1 MPRYVYECKHCS
13 GHFQVRHGMK
23 ETQESCQLC
32 EEVGH
37 LQRIPQM
44 PILKKSAPTET
55 KSTGKLTKEYIEQN
69 RELLRDMKK
78 EARNQKHDD

>member
-1 MPRYVYECKHCS
+1 
-13 GHFQVRHGMK
+13 MK

-32 EEVGH
+32 EEAGC

-44 PILKKSAPTET
+44 PILKKAPQEGNQL
-55 KSTGKLTKEYIEQN
+55 TGKLTKEYIEQN
-69 RELLRDMKK
+69 RELLREMKK

>member
-1 MPRYVYECKHCS
+1 
-13 GHFQVRHGMK
+13 
-23 ETQESCQLC
+23 
-32 EEVGH
+32 
-37 LQRIPQM
+37 M

>member
-1 MPRYVYECKHCS
+1 
-13 GHFQVRHGMK
+13 MK
-23 ETQESCQLC
+23 ETQELCQLC
-32 EEVGH
+32 DAVGR

-44 PILKKSAPTET
+44 PILKKPTPIET
-55 KSTGKLTKEYIEQN
+55 KSTGELTKEYIEQN